1 MSVGFMLASSALVG
15 SIPAAVG
22 AGLASPAGRTLLGLL
37 LLTAVLYLLQ
47 GTVSP
52 LVNVVTRSLGRRV
65 ETALANQVM
74 GDCTAPA
81 GIAHL
86 EDPTALNL
94 IAQAQGVGH
103 QGFGPAAAASAFFDL
118 LATRLPGYFSVLI
131 LVTYNPLVAIGYL
144 LFLYWMRASSRR
156 EVNRSL
162 QAQLGQSEA
171 LRRAH
176 YYRDL
181 ALAGGAAKELRIFG
195 LGDWARDR
203 FTHYWHEA
211 MAALWSI
218 RAEGFTDQVR
228 TTGGLF
234 VAEGLTYALIARS
247 AAVGSI
253 TVGQLALYIQA
264 VAAARLGIL
273 LFGNPDLLITY
284 GSASVPAARGLRSSL
299 ARLPSGLAASA
310 GAPVERRLPGRAIEF
325 AGVSFR
331 YPGED
336 LPLVLSELELTL
348 EANRSH
354 AIVGVNGAGKTTLLK
369 LLCRFYDP
377 TAGRVLVDGIDLKDI
392 DPGAW
397 QRNVAAI
404 FQDFVR
410 YELSAADNV
419 GFGHLPSL
427 DDQAALDK
435 AAVKAGAQGVVDRLP
450 GQWET
455 PLARHLTGGADLS
468 GGEWQRIALARA
480 MMAAGGGAGLLILD
494 EPTAS
499 LDARGE
505 AEIFDRFLE
514 ITEGC
519 TTLLVSHR
527 FSTVRRAEVI
537 HVLDSGRV
545 VEEGSHAALME
556 LGGRYARM
564 FGLQAARFKAQA
576 ESVERAG
583 SHE

>member
-1 MSVGFMLASSALVG
+1 
-15 SIPAAVG
+15 
-22 AGLASPAGRTLLGLL
+22 
-37 LLTAVLYLLQ
+37 
-47 GTVSP
+47 
-52 LVNVVTRSLGRRV
+52 
-65 ETALANQVM
+65 
-74 GDCTAPA
+74 
-81 GIAHL
+81 
-86 EDPTALNL
+86 
-94 IAQAQGVGH
+94 
-103 QGFGPAAAASAFFDL
+103 
-118 LATRLPGYFSVLI
+118 
-131 LVTYNPLVAIGYL
+131 
-144 LFLYWMRASSRR
+144 
-156 EVNRSL
+156 
-162 QAQLGQSEA
+162 
-171 LRRAH
+171 
-176 YYRDL
+176 
-181 ALAGGAAKELRIFG
+181 
-195 LGDWARDR
+195 
-203 FTHYWHEA
+203 

-218 RAEGFTDQVR
+218 RAEGFSDQVR

-273 LFGNPDLLITY
+273 LFRNPDLLITY

-377 TAGRVLVDGIDLKDI
+377 TAGRVLVDGVDL
-392 DPGAW
+392 
-397 QRNVAAI
+397 
-404 FQDFVR
+404 
-410 YELSAADNV
+410 NV

-427 DDQAALDK
+427 DDRAALDK
-435 AAVKAGAQGVVDRLP
+435 AAGKAGAQGVVDRLP

-564 FGLQAARFKAQA
+564 FGLQAARFKVEA